1 MNIKQIKNNY
11 QYKYRFID
19 INKLGEI
26 YGYIYNVN
34 DEQYFINDK
43 ETYFKI
49 IDSVQFV
56 LYLVSPKE
64 PLNLCLRAFFISII
78 YLHIFFN

>member
-64 PLNLCLRAFFISII
+64 PLNTIFKGFFYILYISTP
-78 YLHIFFN
+78 FF

>member
-34 DEQYFINDK
+34 DKQYFINDK

-49 IDSVQFV
+49 IDSV
-56 LYLVSPKE
+56 
-64 PLNLCLRAFFISII
+64 
-78 YLHIFFN
+78 

>member
-1 MNIKQIKNNY
+1 MNIKQIKENY

-19 INKLGEI
+19 LNKLGEI

-34 DEQYFINDK
+34 DKQYFINDK

-49 IDSVQFV
+49 IDSV
-56 LYLVSPKE
+56 
-64 PLNLCLRAFFISII
+64 
-78 YLHIFFN
+78 

>member
-1 MNIKQIKNNY
+1 MNILNNTNKNKNKQMNIKQIKNNY

-49 IDSVQFV
+49 IDSV
-56 LYLVSPKE
+56 
-64 PLNLCLRAFFISII
+64 
-78 YLHIFFN
+78 